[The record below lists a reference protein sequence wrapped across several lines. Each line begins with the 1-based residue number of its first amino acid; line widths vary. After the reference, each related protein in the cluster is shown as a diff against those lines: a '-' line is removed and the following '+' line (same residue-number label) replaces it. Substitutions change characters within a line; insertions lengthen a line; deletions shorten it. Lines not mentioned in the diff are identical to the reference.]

1 MRAPQLLALI
11 APLVAALAVVSC
23 GGGSDDADAPTP
35 TPVAPTDGSITIRAS
50 EFRFEPS
57 AIVVSQG
64 EEVQIVLDNEGDILH
79 NIKIDE
85 ELDAEV
91 IDSVSSGPLSGSE
104 GQLFVGAD
112 DHDQGTLTFVPLEA
126 GTYSFYCTLEGHR
139 QFGME
144 GTLTVG

>member
-1 MRAPQLLALI
+1 VRAPHVIALI
-11 APLVAALAVVSC
+11 APLVAALAVASC
-23 GGGSDDADAPTP
+23 GGGSDDGGAPTP
-35 TPVAPTDGSITIRAS
+35 TPVAPTDGSITIRAH
-50 EFRFEPS
+50 EFAFEPS
-57 AIVVSQG
+57 AIVVQQD

-79 NIKIDE
+79 NLKIDE

-112 DHDQGTLTFVPLEA
+112 DHDQGTLTFVPMEP
-126 GTYSFYCTLEGHR
+126 GTYTFWCTLEGHR

-144 GTLTVG
+144 GTLTVE